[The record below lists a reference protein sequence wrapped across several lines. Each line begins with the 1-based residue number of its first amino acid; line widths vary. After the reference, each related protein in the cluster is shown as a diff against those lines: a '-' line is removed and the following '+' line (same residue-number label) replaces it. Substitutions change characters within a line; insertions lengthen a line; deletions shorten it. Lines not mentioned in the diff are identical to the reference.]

1 MKFVQPFTYEA
12 TFTPEISAYYSVCVT
27 GKEQP
32 LRIEF
37 TNEPVEEEM
46 LGFESYEC
54 WDEEE
59 TKYAYYC
66 NEFGFHVMKTTDQDG
81 DITELFVEKIEK
93 IEKEEQEQGE
103 QDEQEQGE
111 QEQEAEDEQ
120 EQGK

>member
-27 GKEQP
+27 GKEEP

-37 TNEPVEEEM
+37 TNESVEEEM

-59 TKYAYYC
+59 TKYTYYC
-66 NEFGFHVMKTTDQDG
+66 NEFGYHVMKTTDTDG
-81 DITELFVEKIEK
+81 DITELFVEKITK
-93 IEKEEQEQGE
+93 IEKEEQDQGE
-103 QDEQEQGE
+103 EEQEAE
-111 QEQEAEDEQ
+111 EQEAEDEE